1 MGSHFVIMRAIVKAG
16 NTMIMKETRRTNL
29 RKRMDIIM
37 MMMNLV
43 W

>member
-1 MGSHFVIMRAIVKAG
+1 MGSHFVMMRAIVKVG
-16 NTMIMKETRRTNL
+16 NTMIMKETRRTKL
-29 RKRMDIIM
+29 RKTMEIIM